1 MEQSAYSQRSPSTP
15 LAFSTVSL
23 NQEGAAVPYS
33 PPTPQ
38 VQVTCL
44 FYIPCGNS
52 FSHQVQ

>member
-1 MEQSAYSQRSPSTP
+1 MEQSAYSQRSPSSP
-15 LAFSTVSL
+15 LAFSTVRL

-44 FYIPCGNS
+44 FYILCNS